1 MAKFL
6 DQAGLAILWAQI
18 KGLIPEGTIVT
29 ETELVQI
36 LSNYVTTNTLNTTVE
51 ELEQKI
57 AEEAS
62 KVFTFKGSV
71 TTYDDLPTENQEIGD
86 VYNIEQADPDEGIL
100 AGDNVVWTGD
110 SWDKLAG
117 SVDLSAY
124 ATKEYVEDNFVPFT
138 VEGTNGTALI
148 QNEPTGGGPKFHHND
163 GTESFV
169 GVNDGGANGM
179 VAQIYAD
186 KQVDGNWIGSRLNVY
201 QKGMFYHNAEDK
213 ANEGYVAD
221 DPAHEIATLGDIPT
235 YITHGLTGLS
245 EGTAATNIQN
255 AIGSYEDLFAAVKAN
270 KVIVDRA
277 TFGTTDE
284 NSRIAIY
291 TYATDIAMNLIFYF
305 GDNYKIFQIQN
316 VGDTLALGVTTV
328 QLARESDIP
337 SLDEIE
343 AAVDA
348 VTATANGN
356 KTIIDSLPDEILSEI
371 VNVQRTATT
380 NSAEIRIFT
389 KQEDGT
395 YSPDEQHG
403 VLTLIAA
410 GEGPDG
416 QNAAGLMSLADK
428 QKLDGIN
435 ALTEEE
441 ILAILV

>member
-36 LSNYVTTNTLNTTVE
+36 LSKYVTTNTLNETVE
-51 ELEQKI
+51 ALEQKI

-71 TTYDDLPTENQEIGD
+71 TTYDDLPTENREIGD

-221 DPAHEIATLGDIPT
+221 DPAHEIATLGDVEEA
-235 YITHGLTGLS
+235 S
-245 EGTAATNIQN
+245 KVAE
-255 AIGSYEDLFAAVKAN
+255 EN
-270 KVIVDRA
+270 K
-277 TFGTTDE
+277 G
-284 NSRIAIY
+284 
-291 TYATDIAMNLIFYF
+291 
-305 GDNYKIFQIQN
+305 
-316 VGDTLALGVTTV
+316 
-328 QLARESDIP
+328 
-337 SLDEIE
+337 
-343 AAVDA
+343 
-348 VTATANGN
+348 
-356 KTIIDSLPDEILSEI
+356 IIDTMPDQFLTDI
-371 VNVQRTATT
+371 VNVTRTDTT
-380 NSAEIRIFT
+380 NTAEIRIFT
-389 KQEDGT
+389 KQPDGT
-395 YSPDEQHG
+395 YSPDVQHG
-403 VLTLIAA
+403 VLTLVGA
-410 GEGPDG
+410 GTIPGAG
-416 QNAAGLMSLADK
+416 TGAGLMTVADK
-428 QKLDGIN
+428 EKLDGID
-435 ALTEEE
+435 ALTKEE
-441 ILAILV
+441 ILAILNN

>member
-18 KGLIPEGTIVT
+18 KGLIPKGTIVT

-36 LSNYVTTNTLNTTVE
+36 LSKYVTTNTLNETVE
-51 ELEQKI
+51 ALEQKI

-71 TTYDDLPTENQEIGD
+71 TTYDDLPTENREIGD

-213 ANEGYVAD
+213 ADTEHYIAD
-221 DPAHEIATLGDIPT
+221 DPAHEIATLGDIPESEV
-235 YITHGLTGLS
+235 YYLNNICSLTTG
-245 EGTAATNIQN
+245 A
-255 AIGSYEDLFAAVKAN
+255 GS
-270 KVIVDRA
+270 
-277 TFGTTDE
+277 
-284 NSRIAIY
+284 S
-291 TYATDIAMNLIFYF
+291 
-305 GDNYKIFQIQN
+305 
-316 VGDTLALGVTTV
+316 
-328 QLARESDIP
+328 
-337 SLDEIE
+337 EIE
-343 AAVDA
+343 AAIGSWDDLYNA
-348 VTATANGN
+348 ILNN
-356 KTIIDSLPDEILSEI
+356 KTIIDTDFTEAGGVNWSNPRPAVNASVQNNIVIHLSFHMTSYRIIDCEIQ
-371 VNVQRTATT
+371 NVSGLAI
-380 NSAEIRIFT
+380 AV
-389 KQEDGT
+389 ED
-395 YSPDEQHG
+395 
-403 VLTLIAA
+403 V
-410 GEGPDG
+410 
-416 QNAAGLMSLADK
+416 M
-428 QKLDGIN
+428 IN
-435 ALTEEE
+435 DIEAMTEEE
-441 ILAILV
+441 ILAILQ